1 MNIQPF
7 SERALLVNFEQRI
20 APEVNDQVVQLAR
33 ALEESGI
40 PGLQYLIPAY
50 CSLTVGYAPEM
61 TDYDTL
67 SAQIERLQETAQKE
81 EARTPCR
88 VEIPVSYADEYALD
102 KEAVIQRTGLPW
114 EEVIRLHT
122 SQVYRVYML
131 GFLPGFP
138 YLGKLPEALYCPR
151 RARPRRRVPGLSVGL
166 AGWQSGIYPF
176 EAPGGW
182 QVIGRAAIPVFD
194 AAREEM
200 FLLRAG
206 DEVVFRERG
215 EVEGRVGAW

>member
-20 APEVNDQVVQLAR
+20 APEVNDHVVQLAR
-33 ALEESGI
+33 ALEEAGISGV
-40 PGLQYLIPAY
+40 QYLIPAY
-50 CSLTVGYAPEM
+50 CSLTVGYAPEI

-67 SAQIERLQETAQKE
+67 SAQIEQLQEAAQKE
-81 EARTPCR
+81 EARTPRR
-88 VEIPVSYADEYALD
+88 VAIPVSYADEYALD

-114 EEVIRLHT
+114 EEVIRLHA

-138 YLGKLPEALYCPR
+138 YLGTLPQALYCPR
-151 RARPRRRVPGLSVGL
+151 RATPRRRVPGWSVGL
-166 AGWQSGIYPF
+166 AGLQTGIYPF

-194 AAREEM
+194 AERKDP

-206 DEVVFRERG
+206 DEVVF
-215 EVEGRVGAW
+215 EVAEG

>member
-20 APEVNDQVVQLAR
+20 APEVNDHVVQLAR
-33 ALEESGI
+33 ALEEAGISGV
-40 PGLQYLIPAY
+40 QYLIPAY
-50 CSLTVGYAPEM
+50 CSLTVGYAPEI

-67 SAQIERLQETAQKE
+67 SAQIEQLQEAAQKE
-81 EARTPCR
+81 EARMPRR
-88 VEIPVSYADEYALD
+88 VAIPVSYADEYALD

-114 EEVIRLHT
+114 EEVIRLHA

-138 YLGKLPEALYCPR
+138 YLGTLPQALYCPR
-151 RARPRRRVPGLSVGL
+151 RATPRRRVPGWSVGL
-166 AGWQSGIYPF
+166 AGLQTGIYPF

-194 AAREEM
+194 AERKDP

-206 DEVVFRERG
+206 DEVVF
-215 EVEGRVGAW
+215 EVAEG

>member
-20 APEVNDQVVQLAR
+20 APEVNDHVVQLAR
-33 ALEESGI
+33 ALEEAGISGV
-40 PGLQYLIPAY
+40 QYLIPAY
-50 CSLTVGYAPEM
+50 CSLTVGYAPEI

-67 SAQIERLQETAQKE
+67 SAQIEQLQEAAQKE
-81 EARTPCR
+81 EARTPRR
-88 VEIPVSYADEYALD
+88 VAIPVSYADEYALD

-114 EEVIRLHT
+114 EEVIRLHA

-138 YLGKLPEALYCPR
+138 YLGTLPQALYCPR
-151 RARPRRRVPGLSVGL
+151 RAMPRRRVPGWSVGL
-166 AGWQSGIYPF
+166 AGLQTGIYPF

-194 AAREEM
+194 AERKDP

-206 DEVVFRERG
+206 DEVVF
-215 EVEGRVGAW
+215 EVAEG